1 MLTELMSRSVISSPP
16 IVTAVNVAAA
26 VGMPMIRS
34 PSSLSPG
41 VDVIMA
47 QCNNPALATPGG
59 LTRPMTLSGVSAVH
73 VRQNSADSGLGLFQC
88 FTSNGGVIVVPVVT
102 RTVPNILFSPNSR
115 LNSVFVFGRIVVH
128 KIHQI

>member
-47 QCNNPALATPGG
+47 QCNNPTLATPGG
-59 LTRPMTLSGVSAVH
+59 LSRPMTLSGVSAVH

-88 FTSNGGVIVVPVVT
+88 LTSNSGVVVVITSSGGSCHIVFSEMIFFLK
-102 RTVPNILFSPNSR
+102 TVAIDDDTLAS
-115 LNSVFVFGRIVVH
+115 H
-128 KIHQI
+128 